1 MKEIPS
7 QENEV
12 NEILSKVPQESK
24 KALERLRKIIKNT
37 ASDAV
42 EVITYGAPGFKYKG
56 RAFVSYNAAKYHCA
70 FYVQSPEV
78 MELFS
83 KELTGFDTSKGTIR
97 FKSDEPLP
105 EGLIQKI
112 LRARMKEIDSLT
124 SNN

>member
-1 MKEIPS
+1 
-7 QENEV
+7 
-12 NEILSKVPQESK
+12 
-24 KALERLRKIIKNT
+24 
-37 ASDAV
+37 
-42 EVITYGAPGFKYKG
+42 
-56 RAFVSYNAAKYHCA
+56 
-70 FYVQSPEV
+70 